1 MSQSASIPRLKVRI
15 HSLTTSGGDVLPI
28 PFQGVTCIVG
38 GNNVGKSTLLRD
50 TEAFL
55 GPEGQYAKPLA
66 LKDLTLH
73 KDPLEDEHAARA
85 YLDAHAF
92 RMPQQPS
99 RPQTYQSPLGAAQT
113 TPDQLMLWYRDRP
126 HGLGAVSNFF
136 VWHATA
142 GQLANSVIG
151 GLGMI
156 GEPMVG
162 SPIARLYL
170 DPSLE
175 DELSQLARDTFGEP
189 LVLDRVNGDVR
200 LRVGDPGV
208 EPPNFRWP
216 SVEYANAVRDLTP
229 LSDQGDG
236 IKSFFGLA
244 LNVIANSA
252 QILLI
257 DEPEAFLHPSQAKT
271 LGRWLGQQAVGRD
284 LQIIVATH
292 DKDFVLG
299 LVGAAEQA
307 DLSLVRLTLDGSATH
322 ATTIRHDKIKATWN
336 DAVLRYS
343 NVLQGLFHSRVVITE
358 ADADC
363 RFYGAVLDQLGNE
376 EGMRPLVDDTLF
388 VPGGG
393 KQGIPAMAK
402 ALADLRVETF
412 AIVDFDTL
420 SNKRELSAIVEALGG
435 TWDANL
441 QDLYVVVANAA
452 NATNGQLWASLKK
465 QGLAAL
471 PAGEV
476 YVAATDLL
484 DALRDVR
491 VLVVPVGEMEGLD
504 RSIGLEK
511 SAWVNAMLAD
521 NRHITCV
528 EARALLA
535 PLLRE
540 VETSVRPSALTHDAD
555 SLDLEGNPEPC

>member
-1 MSQSASIPRLKVRI
+1 MTQSAPIHQLKVRLQ
-15 HSLTTSGGDVLPI
+15 SLTMSGGDVLPI
-28 PFQGVTCIVG
+28 SPQGVTCIVG

-50 TEAFL
+50 IEAFL
-55 GPEGQYAKPLA
+55 GPEGHYAKPLA
-66 LKDLTLH
+66 LKGLSLH

-85 YLDAHAF
+85 YLDDHAF
-92 RMPQQPS
+92 RLPQQPS
-99 RPQTYQSPLGAAQT
+99 RPQAYQSALGAAQT
-113 TPDQLMLWYRDRP
+113 TAEQLMISYRDRT
-126 HGLGAVSNFF
+126 HGLGGVSNFF
-136 VWHATA
+136 VWYATA
-142 GQLANSVIG
+142 GQLANSVVS

-162 SPIARLYL
+162 SPIARLYR

-229 LSDQGDG
+229 LSEQGDG
-236 IKSFFGLA
+236 LKSFFGLA

-257 DEPEAFLHPSQAKT
+257 DEPEAFLHPSQAKA

-307 DLSLVRLTLDGSATH
+307 DLSLVRLTRDGSATH
-322 ATTIRHDKIKATWN
+322 ATTIRHDKITATWN

-420 SNKRELSAIVEALGG
+420 NNKRVLSAIVDAVGG
-435 TWDANL
+435 SWSDKL
-441 QDLYVVVANAA
+441 QNLYVVVTNAV
-452 NATNGQLWASLKK
+452 NATKGGLWDSLKK
-465 QGLAAL
+465 QGLAAM
-471 PAGEV
+471 PPGDV
-476 YVAATDLL
+476 YRAATDLL
-484 DALRDVR
+484 NALQEMR

-521 NRHITCV
+521 NRHITCA
-528 EARALLA
+528 EARSLLS

-540 VETSVRPSALTHDAD
+540 VENSVRPAAPTTES
-555 SLDLEGNPEPC
+555 DLPFS

>member
-1 MSQSASIPRLKVRI
+1 MTETAPKDNLRARI
-15 HSLTTSGGDVLPI
+15 QSLTLSGGDRLDI
-28 PFQGVTCIVG
+28 PPRGVTCIVG

-50 TEAFL
+50 INTFL
-55 GPEGQYAKPLA
+55 GPQIEQGETLA
-66 LKDLTLH
+66 LKDLELY
-73 KDPLEDEHAARA
+73 KDVLVDPSTARA

-92 RMPQQPS
+92 RMPSQPS
-99 RPQTYQSPLGAAQT
+99 RPQMYQSALGGAQIT
-113 TPDQLMLWYRDRP
+113 VEQLMAWYRDRT
-126 HGLGAVSNFF
+126 HGFSNALPYF

-142 GQLANSVIG
+142 GQLAGSVTG

-156 GEPMVG
+156 GEPLVG
-162 SPIARLYL
+162 GPIARLYR
-170 DPSLE
+170 DPKLE
-175 DELSQLARDTFGEP
+175 DELSQLAMDTFGEP

-216 SVEYANAVRDLTP
+216 SVEYNDAVRELTP
-229 LSDQGDG
+229 LSEQGDG

-257 DEPEAFLHPSQAKT
+257 DEPEAFLHPSQARA
-271 LGRWLGQQAVGRD
+271 LGRWIGQEVVGRD
-284 LQIIVATH
+284 LQVIVATH

-299 LVGAAEQA
+299 LVDSAEDA
-307 DLSLVRLTLDGSATH
+307 ELSLVRLTRNGKATH
-322 ATTIRHDKIKATWN
+322 AATIRHDRISATWS

-343 NVLQGLFHSRVVITE
+343 NILQGLFHSRVVITE

-393 KQGIPAMAK
+393 KHGIPGMAK

-420 SNKRELSAIVEALGG
+420 DDKRLLTTIVEALGG
-435 TWDANL
+435 VWDDTL
-441 QDLYVVVANAA
+441 QALYVVVADTMNASK
-452 NATNGQLWASLKK
+452 GELQKSMKK
-465 QGLAAL
+465 QGLAAF
-471 PAGEV
+471 PRGDA
-476 YVAATDLL
+476 YNAATDLL
-484 DALRDVR
+484 SALRGVR

-504 RSIGLEK
+504 LSVGLEK

-521 NRHITCV
+521 NRHITC
-528 EARALLA
+528 EGARTLLA
-535 PLLRE
+535 PLLLD
-540 VETSVRPSALTHDAD
+540 VEDSTRPTPQLSDDDQPAA
-555 SLDLEGNPEPC
+555 